1 MAQLIL
7 PQWYDAQPQEVAP
20 VDPEL
25 GICFLLNPAL
35 GTSDLASGLQL
46 TSVSGTP
53 SMGVGSKG
61 IARKYAAASDYYD
74 DSNRLLSTTAYSW
87 LMYGD
92 ITTVPTYGGVFCR
105 TKDTG
110 TSNSFQAQR
119 NGGNNHLDIEHDTT
133 GARINDVMSL
143 FVGVGPI
150 GVCLIWDGA
159 TIKFFVGG
167 SLVGSVALAATPGQ
181 TAGNGRIKLM
191 SSRDIAGS
199 SGDLFLTAYAPNKAW
214 SDDQA
219 KALTS
224 NPWLVFEAP
233 PLILSVSGAPAGY
246 TLTAAS
252 ASFSV
257 TGNTAALKAD
267 RKLAATQ
274 ATFAL
279 TGNATGLKVGRK
291 LAAATQTYAV
301 TGNAAGL
308 TAQRKLSA
316 VVATY
321 ALTGIDAALTYSPLA
336 KTLTANVGSFV
347 LTGNAAALRTDR
359 RLLAVTGSYALTAQA
374 ASLIAAR
381 RLAVQAGSYAM
392 TGYAAA
398 LKADRRL
405 TVTPASYALT
415 GIDVGLSKSSERTLI
430 ATTTAF
436 ALTGIAASL
445 KADRRLLAE
454 SRQIVLTG
462 YSVGMARGYT
472 LAANSATYAL
482 SGQAVAFRRDP
493 RMAAAQSS
501 YALTGYDVT
510 MTYSPS
516 VIYAR
521 APSGSGYR
529 RTFENTTRP
538 TQQNTTRN
546 PR

>member
-1 MAQLIL
+1 MPQLIL

-25 GICFLLNPAL
+25 GIRFLVHPAL

-159 TIKFFVGG
+159 TIKLFVGG
-167 SLVGSVALAATPGQ
+167 SLVGSVALAVTPGQ

-224 NPWLVFEAP
+224 NPWQLFEAP
-233 PLILSVSGAPAGY
+233 PLILSVSAGAPAGY

-257 TGNTAALKAD
+257 TGNATALKAT

-274 ATFAL
+274 ATFSL
-279 TGNATGLKVGRK
+279 TGNDRQKACRRNADLRINRQCRQPDRATEVIGSGR
-291 LAAATQTYAV
+291 
-301 TGNAAGL
+301 
-308 TAQRKLSA
+308 
-316 VVATY
+316 
-321 ALTGIDAALTYSPLA
+321 D
-336 KTLTANVGSFV
+336 
-347 LTGNAAALRTDR
+347 LRTHR
-359 RLLAVTGSYALTAQA
+359 H
-374 ASLIAAR
+374 
-381 RLAVQAGSYAM
+381 
-392 TGYAAA
+392 
-398 LKADRRL
+398 
-405 TVTPASYALT
+405 
-415 GIDVGLSKSSERTLI
+415 
-430 ATTTAF
+430 
-436 ALTGIAASL
+436 
-445 KADRRLLAE
+445 
-454 SRQIVLTG
+454 
-462 YSVGMARGYT
+462 
-472 LAANSATYAL
+472 
-482 SGQAVAFRRDP
+482 
-493 RMAAAQSS
+493 
-501 YALTGYDVT
+501 
-510 MTYSPS
+510 
-516 VIYAR
+516 
-521 APSGSGYR
+521 
-529 RTFENTTRP
+529 
-538 TQQNTTRN
+538 
-546 PR
+546 